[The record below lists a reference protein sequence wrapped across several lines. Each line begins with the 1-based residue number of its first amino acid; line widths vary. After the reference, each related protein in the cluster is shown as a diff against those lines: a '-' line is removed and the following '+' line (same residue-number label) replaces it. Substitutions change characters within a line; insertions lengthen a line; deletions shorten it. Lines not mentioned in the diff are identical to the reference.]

1 MKCNNCGA
9 ANGAG
14 QLRCTQC
21 NAPLQGSMMADS
33 NHEDSEPGM
42 AKNNCGNCGTG
53 NDSNALRCK
62 QCNAPLQG
70 SILGKPSLHSG
81 AAPSR
86 TSEKEQAAAHSNHTL
101 PCPNC
106 AYPNIPQA
114 KLCVACGSKIAQ
126 VEVSNR
132 TLPFTTDPPKQHEP
146 ESKTVNPWQ
155 QQPSPGFCLQP
166 VTSNQESPLKPK
178 VFKAHRVTLN
188 REVLEEGNQTITSQ
202 VQAIIE
208 LREGQWWLMD
218 RSAQHTT
225 FLLVPHSGVP
235 LNPGD
240 KILMGNRVFEFKPD
254 TK

>member
-1 MKCNNCGA
+1 
-9 ANGAG
+9 
-14 QLRCTQC
+14 
-21 NAPLQGSMMADS
+21 
-33 NHEDSEPGM
+33 
-42 AKNNCGNCGTG
+42 
-53 NDSNALRCK
+53 
-62 QCNAPLQG
+62 
-70 SILGKPSLHSG
+70 
-81 AAPSR
+81 
-86 TSEKEQAAAHSNHTL
+86 
-101 PCPNC
+101 
-106 AYPNIPQA
+106 
-114 KLCVACGSKIAQ
+114 VACGSEIAQ
-126 VEVSNR
+126 DMAGSN
-132 TLPFTTDPPKQHEP
+132 TLPFSPNPRHQDMPDN
-146 ESKTVNPWQ
+146 KTVNPWQ